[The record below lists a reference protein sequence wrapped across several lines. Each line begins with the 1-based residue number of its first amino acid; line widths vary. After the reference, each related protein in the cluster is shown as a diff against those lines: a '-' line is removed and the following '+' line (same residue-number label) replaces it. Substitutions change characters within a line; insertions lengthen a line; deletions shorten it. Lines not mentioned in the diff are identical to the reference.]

1 MTQRPKFTRKKR
13 AGAQSLPEIEP
24 AIPAPQIDDTE
35 RKQAEIR
42 ARQAEEAAAAAKAR
56 AAEEEAERQRL
67 AQQLRRIEEERVAEA
82 QRQAAVA
89 KAEAD
94 QAEVAQPAEPEP
106 EYRPAAAPALSDWER
121 LGTVSLDAA
130 TLDRHRIITGT
141 RKDGAH
147 TTFDVLRTRL
157 LQALLEKGWKRV
169 AITSPTQGCGKTFT
183 AANLALSLS
192 RQENCRTLLLDF
204 DMRRPSL
211 AKVLGVQ
218 NPGSIGDMLRGTKDP
233 LTHIKRLGPNT
244 LHAGQNI
251 AFGLNDSTESYA
263 SELLLDPRTG
273 AALDDLEERLNP
285 DVILFDLPPALFS
298 DDVLA
303 LQPHLDGVLL
313 VVGGGVTTQA
323 EIQEV
328 ESRLGEATPLLGIVL
343 NKAEGV
349 HSANYEYF

>member
-24 AIPAPQIDDTE
+24 AVPAPQIDDTE

-67 AQQLRRIEEERVAEA
+67 AEQLRRVEEERKAED
-82 QRQAAVA
+82 QRQAEAEQVA
-89 KAEAD
+89 AA
-94 QAEVAQPAEPEP
+94 QAPRPEP
-106 EYRPAAAPALSDWER
+106 AYVPEPPASMSDWDS

-157 LQALLEKGWKRV
+157 LQALSEKGWKRV

-273 AALDDLEERLNP
+273 ATLDDLEERLNP

>member
-24 AIPAPQIDDTE
+24 AVPAPQIDDTE

-67 AQQLRRIEEERVAEA
+67 AEQLRRIEEERKAEA
-82 QRQAAVA
+82 QRQAE
-89 KAEAD
+89 AE
-94 QAEVAQPAEPEP
+94 QAAAAQAAQPEP
-106 EYRPAAAPALSDWER
+106 EYVAAAPASMSDWDS

-157 LQALLEKGWKRV
+157 LQALSEKGWKRV

-233 LTHIKRLGPNT
+233 QDHIKRLGPNT

-251 AFGLNDSTESYA
+251 AFGLNDSAESYA

>member
-24 AIPAPQIDDTE
+24 AVPAPQIDDTE

-67 AQQLRRIEEERVAEA
+67 AEQLRRVEEER
-82 QRQAAVA
+82 
-89 KAEAD
+89 KAEARR
-94 QAEVAQPAEPEP
+94 QAEAEQAAAAQSAQPEP
-106 EYRPAAAPALSDWER
+106 EYVPDAPTLSDWDS

-157 LQALLEKGWKRV
+157 LQALSEKGWKRV

-218 NPGSIGDMLRGTKDP
+218 NPGSIGEMLRGTKDP
-233 LTHIKRLGPNT
+233 QDHIKRLGPNT

-251 AFGLNDSTESYA
+251 AFGLNDSAESYA

>member
-24 AIPAPQIDDTE
+24 AVPAPQIDDTE

-67 AQQLRRIEEERVAEA
+67 AEQLRRVEEER
-82 QRQAAVA
+82 
-89 KAEAD
+89 KAEAER
-94 QAEVAQPAEPEP
+94 QAEAEQAAAAQAAQPEPAYVPEP
-106 EYRPAAAPALSDWER
+106 PANMSDWDS

-157 LQALLEKGWKRV
+157 LQALSEKGWKRV

-251 AFGLNDSTESYA
+251 AFGLNDSAESYA

-303 LQPHLDGVLL
+303 LQPHLDGILL

>member
-24 AIPAPQIDDTE
+24 AVPAPQIDDTE

-67 AQQLRRIEEERVAEA
+67 AEQLRRVEEERKAEA
-82 QRQAAVA
+82 QRQAE
-89 KAEAD
+89 AE
-94 QAEVAQPAEPEP
+94 QAAAAQVAQPDP
-106 EYRPAAAPALSDWER
+106 EYVVAAPASMSDWDN
-121 LGTVSLDAA
+121 LGTLSLDAA

-157 LQALLEKGWKRV
+157 LQALSEKGWKRV

-218 NPGSIGDMLRGTKDP
+218 NPGSIGDMLRGTKNPQD
-233 LTHIKRLGPNT
+233 HIKRLGPNT

-251 AFGLNDSTESYA
+251 AFGLNDSAESYA

>member
-13 AGAQSLPEIEP
+13 AGAQSFPEIEP
-24 AIPAPQIDDTE
+24 AVPAPQIDDTE

-56 AAEEEAERQRL
+56 AAQEEAERQRL
-67 AQQLRRIEEERVAEA
+67 AEQLRRVEEERKAEA
-82 QRQAAVA
+82 QRQAE
-89 KAEAD
+89 AE
-94 QAEVAQPAEPEP
+94 QAAAAQAAQPEP
-106 EYRPAAAPALSDWER
+106 EYVPAAPATLSDWDS

-157 LQALLEKGWKRV
+157 LQALSEKGWKRV

-218 NPGSIGDMLRGTKDP
+218 NPGSIGEMLRGTKDP
-233 LTHIKRLGPNT
+233 QDHIKRLGPNT

-251 AFGLNDSTESYA
+251 AFRLNDSAESYA

>member
-24 AIPAPQIDDTE
+24 AVPAPQTDDTE

-67 AQQLRRIEEERVAEA
+67 AEQLRRVEEER
-82 QRQAAVA
+82 
-89 KAEAD
+89 KAEAER
-94 QAEVAQPAEPEP
+94 QAEAEQAAAAQAAQPEPAYVP
-106 EYRPAAAPALSDWER
+106 ELPATLSDWDS

-157 LQALLEKGWKRV
+157 LQALSEKGWKRV

-233 LTHIKRLGPNT
+233 QDHIKRLGPNT

-251 AFGLNDSTESYA
+251 AFGLNDSAESYA

>member
-24 AIPAPQIDDTE
+24 AVPAPQIDDTE

-67 AQQLRRIEEERVAEA
+67 AEQLRRVEEERKAEA
-82 QRQAAVA
+82 QRQAE
-89 KAEAD
+89 AE
-94 QAEVAQPAEPEP
+94 QAAAAQAAQPEPAYVP
-106 EYRPAAAPALSDWER
+106 EAPATLSDWDS
-121 LGTVSLDAA
+121 LGTVSLDPA

-157 LQALLEKGWKRV
+157 LQALSEKGWKRV

-218 NPGSIGDMLRGTKDP
+218 NPGSIGDMLRGTKNPQD
-233 LTHIKRLGPNT
+233 HIKRLGPNT

-251 AFGLNDSTESYA
+251 AFGLNDSAESYA

>member
-24 AIPAPQIDDTE
+24 AVPAPQIDDTE

-67 AQQLRRIEEERVAEA
+67 AEQLRRVEEERKAETERQAEA
-82 QRQAAVA
+82 EQAAA
-89 KAEAD
+89 A
-94 QAEVAQPAEPEP
+94 QAAQPEP
-106 EYRPAAAPALSDWER
+106 EYVPAAPASMSDWDS

-157 LQALLEKGWKRV
+157 LQALSEKGWKRV

-273 AALDDLEERLNP
+273 ATLDDLEERLNP

>member
-24 AIPAPQIDDTE
+24 AVAAPQIDDTE

-67 AQQLRRIEEERVAEA
+67 AEQLRRVEEER
-82 QRQAAVA
+82 
-89 KAEAD
+89 KAEARR
-94 QAEVAQPAEPEP
+94 QAEAEQAAAAQVAQPEP
-106 EYRPAAAPALSDWER
+106 EYVAAAPASMSDWDS

-157 LQALLEKGWKRV
+157 LQALSEKGWKRV

-218 NPGSIGDMLRGTKDP
+218 NPGSIGEMLRGTKDP
-233 LTHIKRLGPNT
+233 QDHIKRLGPNT

-251 AFGLNDSTESYA
+251 AFGLNDSAEPYA

>member
-13 AGAQSLPEIEP
+13 AGAPVLPEIEP
-24 AIPAPQIDDTE
+24 AVPTPQIDDAK
-35 RKQAEIR
+35 RKQAEIK

-67 AQQLRRIEEERVAEA
+67 AEQLRRVEEKRKAEAEA
-82 QRQAAVA
+82 QRLDEAERTQARAQETPVTEPSSIASPAVI
-89 KAEAD
+89 
-94 QAEVAQPAEPEP
+94 
-106 EYRPAAAPALSDWER
+106 SDWDR
-121 LGTVSLDAA
+121 LATLSLDAA

-141 RKDGAH
+141 RKDNAH

-157 LQALLEKGWKRV
+157 LQALNEKGWKRV

-204 DMRRPSL
+204 DMRRPAL

-233 LTHIKRLGPNT
+233 LKHIKRLGPNA

-273 AALDDLEERLNP
+273 QTLDDIEDRLNP

-303 LQPHLDGVLL
+303 LQPHLDGALL
-313 VVGGGVTTQA
+313 VVGGGLTTQA

-328 ESRLGEATPLLGIVL
+328 ESRLGDATPLLGIVL

-349 HSANYEYF
+349 HNANYEYF

>member
-24 AIPAPQIDDTE
+24 AVPAPQIDDTE

-67 AQQLRRIEEERVAEA
+67 AEQLRRVEEERKAEA
-82 QRQAAVA
+82 QRQAE
-89 KAEAD
+89 AE
-94 QAEVAQPAEPEP
+94 QAAAAQVAQPDP
-106 EYRPAAAPALSDWER
+106 EYVAAAPASMSDWDS

-157 LQALLEKGWKRV
+157 LQALSEKGWKRV

-218 NPGSIGDMLRGTKDP
+218 NPGSIGEMLRGTKDP
-233 LTHIKRLGPNT
+233 QTHIKRLGPNT

-251 AFGLNDSTESYA
+251 AFGLNDSAESYA